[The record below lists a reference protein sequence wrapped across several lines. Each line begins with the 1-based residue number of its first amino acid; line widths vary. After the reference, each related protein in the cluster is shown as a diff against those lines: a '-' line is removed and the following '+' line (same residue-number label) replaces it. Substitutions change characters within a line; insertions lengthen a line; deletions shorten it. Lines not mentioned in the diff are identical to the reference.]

1 MALIQFTRNFND
13 ESTGRGFQFVFMCD
27 RCGNGYRTRFQ
38 PSATGAISG
47 ALDAAGS
54 LLGGLFYR
62 AADAGRAVHSAA
74 WEKAHDAAFEKAVQE
89 AMPHFHKCKRCGP
102 WVDDDCWNTPRNLCK
117 GCAPDLRR
125 NSPPRRLGGSAGWEK
140 ARRSATSAST
150 FKETIVASCPHGAAV
165 SVASSAWSAASR
177 SRPSFAWSAAR
188 SWRRVQFCAECGA
201 RQGKRPCAATGD
213 AFLPEHL
220 TSRPPSIAAGALFS
234 VQEQGRQFLTL
245 GWHITGYD

>member
-13 ESTGRGFQFVFMCD
+13 ESTERGFQFVFMCD

-89 AMPHFHKCKRCGP
+89 AMPHFHKCKRCGQ
-102 WVDDDCWNTPRNLCK
+102 WVDDDCWNAPRNLCK
-117 GCAPDLRR
+117 GCAPDLQEEF
-125 NSPPRRLGGSAGWEK
+125 SAAQVEAAVLDAREK
-140 ARRSATSAST
+140 AREVSYVSEST
-150 FKETIVASCPHGAAV
+150 FKETIVASCPHCGAAV
-165 SVASSAWSAASR
+165 SGGKFCMECGQPLAAKKFCVECGAELAAS
-177 SRPSFAWSAAR
+177 AK
-188 SWRRVQFCAECGA
+188 FCAECGT
-201 RQGKRPCAATGD
+201 K
-213 AFLPEHL
+213 
-220 TSRPPSIAAGALFS
+220 
-234 VQEQGRQFLTL
+234 QE
-245 GWHITGYD
+245 